1 MTEYSPN
8 RWVIVKVT
16 GDDPHYRVLGAWQG
30 GYLGGDSWRMN
41 SGITRVDDAD
51 DCWFF
56 YGSSGSVY
64 RCHKENYGLTGMTAG
79 VIEQYGSRV
88 SLMDERMDWH
98 KMDWIIT

>member
-8 RWVIVKVT
+8 KWVIVKIT
-16 GDDPHYRVLGAWQG
+16 GDDPHYRVLGAWHG
-30 GYLGGDSWRMN
+30 SYLSADSWRMN

-51 DCWFF
+51 DHWFF

-64 RCHKENYGLTGMTAG
+64 RCHKDTYGLTGMTAG
-79 VIEQYGSRV
+79 VIERCGSRV
-88 SLMDERMDWH
+88 SLMDERTNWH